1 MGLCG
6 GRGGGTRRGLRWSR
20 GLSLLPLASKFHDGC
35 PHMPQRRR
43 RMFPRTHSEPGSFL
57 TQPVAH
63 PQQDSGR
70 RGPEPKPRLWSRAWR
85 VCFASGPKYW
95 CVCAARSVS
104 GMVSWVFSSGLWAL
118 MGLLSREDDHNRAL
132 LQARPVTWTCR
143 PPVTNR
149 LVFSCS
155 LARISMDMP
164 GLCQVTCLC
173 QPWEEVQGEGRV
185 RRGRWP
191 PSAGSLHPEAA
202 DAWSLIR
209 QLKCISRLPEL
220 SKPVQEKNSVPP
232 VPKASVS
239 CTALVVGENPQPL
252 RASGVGRG
260 GFRSSSLP
268 WEPQPAKARLKGTQ
282 RPVTL
287 SVGPRLW
294 A

>member
-1 MGLCG
+1 M
-6 GRGGGTRRGLRWSR
+6 
-20 GLSLLPLASKFHDGC
+20 
-35 PHMPQRRR
+35 
-43 RMFPRTHSEPGSFL
+43 
-57 TQPVAH
+57 
-63 PQQDSGR
+63 
-70 RGPEPKPRLWSRAWR
+70 
-85 VCFASGPKYW
+85 
-95 CVCAARSVS
+95 
-104 GMVSWVFSSGLWAL
+104 SWVFSSGLWAL
-118 MGLLSREDDHNRAL
+118 MGLLSREDNHHRAL

-143 PPVTNR
+143 PPVTKG

-209 QLKCISRLPEL
+209 QLKCISRLPEV

-239 CTALVVGENPQPL
+239 CTALVVVGENPQPL

-268 WEPQPAKARLKGTQ
+268 WGATAREGEAQGHTEACRLECRAQTVGVSPVWPPGTGW
-282 RPVTL
+282 RACSPSGCVSSGRRRGCWL
-287 SVGPRLW
+287 RRRLW
-294 A
+294 RG